1 MIMQGGIYND
11 FAIFACLMNHRI
23 LYNILSKSY
32 MHQPIAKS
40 HTNSKENH
48 YITMKIKYEHKRNVV
63 LHHLQ

>member
-23 LYNILSKSY
+23 KQNID
-32 MHQPIAKS
+32 
-40 HTNSKENH
+40 
-48 YITMKIKYEHKRNVV
+48 ITIKTKYEHKKNVF

>member
-23 LYNILSKSY
+23 
-32 MHQPIAKS
+32 S
-40 HTNSKENH
+40 HTDSKENI
-48 YITMKIKYEHKRNVV
+48 YITMKIKYEHKRNVF